1 MALTIKNDETETL
14 CRELAQ
20 LSGETITTAIT
31 VAARER
37 LERLR
42 LVGSEHV
49 RAERILALGR
59 GIAPAMRG
67 APGSSAAIGSSAT
80 LEIADLYDENGLPA

>member
-1 MALTIKNDETETL
+1 MAITIKNDETETL

-20 LSGETITTAIT
+20 VSGETITTAIT

-42 LVGSEHV
+42 LDGSEHD

-59 GIAPAMRG
+59 AIAPAMRG
-67 APGSSAAIGSSAT
+67 ASGSSAVLDIS
-80 LEIADLYDENGLPA
+80 DLYDEHGLPA